1 MNINDPGFDQDST
14 LLVPSGGRS
23 GGLGRSVLPQMQN
36 STAAS
41 AVDLDSLAGM
51 NPLVAAANPI
61 LCAIP
66 PLREMLA
73 HPDPNGLRDSL
84 LEQIANFE
92 RNARKVGIPPENIMV
107 ARYVLCT
114 FADESIAATPWGGTA
129 EWLRNSLLV
138 ILHKETGG
146 GEKFFQLLNKMAED
160 PAHNIDLLE
169 FLYVCLSL
177 GFEGR
182 FRVIE
187 GGKAQLETVRER
199 LAELIKRQRGD
210 YERDLSKQWR
220 GEVTKRAKFSNFL
233 PLGVAA
239 AAVALVLAVL
249 FVFYLFRLS
258 AHADNVAFSGINPPK
273 PVARIVVHRQAA
285 PPRLAAFLT
294 DEIAKG
300 LVVVRDE
307 ANESLVTIRGD
318 GLFDSGSAD
327 LKPEYEAII
336 YRITDALNKVPG
348 QIIVTGHTDNIPSRS
363 IRFPSNWYLSK
374 GRAATVSGLLQSRL
388 DAQRTI
394 SSEGR
399 GDTEAITP
407 NDTPANRALNRR
419 VEIVL
424 KVAP

>member
-1 MNINDPGFDQDST
+1 MSISDPGLDQDST
-14 LLVPSGGRS
+14 LIVPSGGR
-23 GGLGRSVLPQMQN
+23 GGLGRSVQAQQG
-36 STAAS
+36 TAS

-51 NPLVAAANPI
+51 NPLLAAANPI

-66 PLREMLA
+66 PLREMLV

-84 LEQIANFE
+84 LQQISNFE
-92 RNARKVGIPPENIMV
+92 KNARKVGIAPENIMV

-138 ILHKETGG
+138 ILHHETGG

-160 PAHNIDLLE
+160 PSHNIDLLE
-169 FLYVCLSL
+169 FFYVCLAL

-187 GGKAQLETVRER
+187 GGRAQLESVRER

-220 GEVTKRAKFSNFL
+220 GEVTKNAKFSNFL
-233 PLGVAA
+233 PLGVAT
-239 AAVALVLAVL
+239 AAVAVLLAVL
-249 FVFYLFRLS
+249 FVFYLFRLN
-258 AHADNVAFSGINPPK
+258 AHADQIAFSSINPPK
-273 PVARIVVHRQAA
+273 PVARTVVHQKAA
-285 PPRLAAFLT
+285 PPRLAVFLA

-300 LVVVRDE
+300 QVQVRDE
-307 ANESLVTIRGD
+307 ANESVVTIVGD
-318 GLFDSGSAD
+318 GLFGSGSAEVKSD
-327 LKPEYEAII
+327 YEGII
-336 YRITDALNKVPG
+336 YRITDAINKVPG
-348 QIIVTGHTDNIPSRS
+348 QVLVIGHTDNVPSRS
-363 IRFPSNWYLSK
+363 IQFPSNWYLSK
-374 GRAATVSGLLQSRL
+374 GRAASVSRMMQSRI

-394 SSEGR
+394 SVEGR
-399 GDTEAITP
+399 GDTEAIAP
-407 NDTPANRALNRR
+407 NDTPENRARNRR

-424 KVAP
+424 KVAS